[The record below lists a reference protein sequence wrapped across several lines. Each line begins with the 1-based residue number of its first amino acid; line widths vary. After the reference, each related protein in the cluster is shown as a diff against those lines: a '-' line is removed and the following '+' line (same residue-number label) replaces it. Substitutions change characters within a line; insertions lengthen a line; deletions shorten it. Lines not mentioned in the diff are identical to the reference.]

1 MVRLLGIGIR
11 LAAVSLVAVIT
22 VSCAAIRPEHCPY
35 ANWNATGE
43 LHASKGFQSRL
54 PSLIDTCLQVGV
66 LPDAEAYLAGY
77 QRGLLGFCT
86 IENGW
91 VWGKSRDVNP
101 NICPPALSSG
111 FDRGFEAR
119 STLEQL
125 EIEEANLKTERDELE
140 FRISEGDNINY
151 ETIRRLREVNR
162 ELDQIDS
169 ERRRTRIGFAAW
181 LKAHGLEAPEELFS
195 Y

>member
-1 MVRLLGIGIR
+1 MVRLLGTGIR

-77 QRGLLGFCT
+77 QRGLLGFC
-86 IENGW
+86 
-91 VWGKSRDVNP
+91 K
-101 NICPPALSSG
+101 
-111 FDRGFEAR
+111 
-119 STLEQL
+119 
-125 EIEEANLKTERDELE
+125 
-140 FRISEGDNINY
+140 
-151 ETIRRLREVNR
+151 
-162 ELDQIDS
+162 
-169 ERRRTRIGFAAW
+169 IGR
-181 LKAHGLEAPEELFS
+181 AHV
-195 Y
+195 